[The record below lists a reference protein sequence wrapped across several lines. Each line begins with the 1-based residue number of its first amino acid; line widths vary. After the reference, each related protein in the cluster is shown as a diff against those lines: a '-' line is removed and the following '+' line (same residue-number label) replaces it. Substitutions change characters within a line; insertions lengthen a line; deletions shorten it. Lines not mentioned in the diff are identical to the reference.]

1 MFLRSPFG
9 IDLSHV
15 IEKASCNCWTVVC
28 FCFGCLYFDSKTPKT
43 SYEDTDRSCLFGLQ
57 VTFELHNSFPDPVRE
72 VTQQP
77 FELTE
82 AGWGE
87 FDIVV
92 RLHFSKDTE
101 EAPFE
106 LYHHLQLGLDAH
118 GNPQKRPHLHEV
130 FEEIVFWEPTE
141 VFYNRVINHQP
152 KAAPVSQLAQY
163 FGKYDPSAD
172 YNRIQNARKRLAPA
186 TAHLKAQLAA
196 LEAEENG
203 QSAMETG

>member
-1 MFLRSPFG
+1 MSVLFCIKMQATETATHRWIVFLRSPFG

-15 IEKASCNCWTVVC
+15 IEK
-28 FCFGCLYFDSKTPKT
+28 
-43 SYEDTDRSCLFGLQ
+43 
-57 VTFELHNSFPDPVRE
+57 VTFELHSSFPDPIRD

-92 RLHFSKDTE
+92 RLHFLKDTQE
-101 EAPFE
+101 PPFE

-141 VFYNRVINHQP
+141 DFYKRVASLQP
-152 KAAPVSQLAQY
+152 EAAPVSQLAQY
-163 FGKYDPSAD
+163 FGKYDPSID

-203 QSAMETG
+203 LAPMETG